1 MGRSLGTETACCN
14 NVMTN
19 TLHLCVAVMCLSVA
33 CSSSAQQAPRTDA
46 QQMSKGAG
54 ANPDAGLVAAFTE
67 RVQAYDKLRKDVAK
81 DSPPLKETTNPAE
94 IANAE
99 KALAAKIRVA
109 RAKAQRGDIFTPA
122 TEAMFRRLIRPPMV
136 TGPDAKENKAIVK
149 EDAPKPGEVPF
160 KINGEYPKEAPQ
172 STVPPDVLTA
182 LPPLPEELQYRIV
195 GKHLILL
202 CVRGNLIVDY
212 MLNAIP

>member
-1 MGRSLGTETACCN
+1 
-14 NVMTN
+14 MTK
-19 TLHLCVAVMCLSVA
+19 TLYFYVVAICLCAS
-33 CSSSAQQAPRTDA
+33 CSSSAQQATRSELQEASIGP
-46 QQMSKGAG
+46 KV
-54 ANPDAGLVAAFTE
+54 NPDAGLIAAFTE
-67 RVQAYDKLRKDVAK
+67 KVNAYDKLRKDLAK
-81 DSPPLKETTNPAE
+81 DSPPLKETNNPAE

-99 KALAAKIRVA
+99 KSLAAKIRVA
-109 RAKAQRGDIFTPA
+109 RATAKRGDILTPA
-122 TEAMFRRLIRPPMV
+122 TEAMFKRLIRPPMV

-172 STVPPDVLTA
+172 STVPPDVLKA
-182 LPPLPEELQYRIV
+182 LPQLPENLQYRIV

-202 CVRGNLIVDY
+202 CVHGNLIVDY

>member
-1 MGRSLGTETACCN
+1 
-14 NVMTN
+14 MTKP
-19 TLHLCVAVMCLSVA
+19 LYLYFVAICLFAA
-33 CSSSAQQAPRTDA
+33 CSSSAQQARPADP
-46 QQMSKGAG
+46 QQMPKGSNV
-54 ANPDAGLVAAFTE
+54 NPDAGLVAAFTE
-67 RVQAYDKLRKDVAK
+67 KVQAYDKLRKDLAK
-81 DSPPLKETTNPAE
+81 DSPPLKETNNPAE

-99 KALAAKIRVA
+99 KSLAVKIRAA
-109 RAKAQRGDIFTPA
+109 RATAKQGDIFTPA

-160 KINGEYPKEAPQ
+160 KINGEYPKEVPQ
-172 STVPPDVLTA
+172 STVPPDVLKA
-182 LPPLPEELQYRIV
+182 LPPLPENLQYRIV

-202 CVRGNLIVDY
+202 CVHGNLIIDY

>member
-1 MGRSLGTETACCN
+1 MTKTLYLYVAAVCLGA
-14 NVMTN
+14 
-19 TLHLCVAVMCLSVA
+19 A
-33 CSSSAQQAPRTDA
+33 CSTSAQQGPRTDA
-46 QQMSKGAG
+46 QQMPKGS
-54 ANPDAGLVAAFTE
+54 NVSPDAGLVASFTE
-67 RVQAYDKLRKDVAK
+67 KVQAYDKLRKDLAK
-81 DSPPLKETTNPAE
+81 DSPPLKETNNPTE

-149 EDAPKPGEVPF
+149 EDAPKPGDVPF

-172 STVPPDVLTA
+172 STVPPDVLKA

-202 CVRGNLIVDY
+202 CVHGNLIVDY
-212 MLNAIP
+212 MLNAMP

>member
-1 MGRSLGTETACCN
+1 
-14 NVMTN
+14 MTK
-19 TLHLCVAVMCLSVA
+19 TLYLYVVALCLFAS
-33 CSSSAQQAPRTDA
+33 CSSSAHHASRSDPQEMP
-46 QQMSKGAG
+46 KGSNV
-54 ANPDAGLVAAFTE
+54 NPDAGLLAAFTAK
-67 RVQAYDKLRKDVAK
+67 VQAYDKLRKDLAK
-81 DSPPLKETTNPAE
+81 DSPPLKETNNPAE
-94 IANAE
+94 IINAE
-99 KALAAKIRVA
+99 KSLAAHIRAA
-109 RAKAQRGDIFTPA
+109 RANAQRGDIFTPA

-172 STVPPDVLTA
+172 STVPPDVLKA
-182 LPPLPEELQYRIV
+182 LPPLPENLQYRIV

-202 CVRGNLIVDY
+202 CIHGNLIVDY

>member
-1 MGRSLGTETACCN
+1 
-14 NVMTN
+14 MTK
-19 TLHLCVAVMCLSVA
+19 TLYLYVAAACLSAA
-33 CSSSAQQAPRTDA
+33 CSTSAQQAPRTDA
-46 QQMSKGAG
+46 QQMAKVS
-54 ANPDAGLVAAFTE
+54 NVNSDAGLVAAFSDK
-67 RVQAYDKLRKDVAK
+67 VQAYDKLRKDLAK
-81 DSPPLKETTNPAE
+81 DSPPLKETTNPTE

-172 STVPPDVLTA
+172 STVPPDVLKA
-182 LPPLPEELQYRIV
+182 LPPLPEEMQYRIV

-202 CVRGNLIVDY
+202 CVHGNLIVDY
-212 MLNAIP
+212 MLNAMP

>member
-1 MGRSLGTETACCN
+1 MTKTLYLYLAAVCLTA
-14 NVMTN
+14 
-19 TLHLCVAVMCLSVA
+19 A
-33 CSSSAQQAPRTDA
+33 CSTSAQQAPRADA
-46 QQMSKGAG
+46 QQMPKGSNV
-54 ANPDAGLVAAFTE
+54 NPDAGLVAAFTE
-67 RVQAYDKLRKDVAK
+67 KVQAYDKLRKDLAK
-81 DSPPLKETTNPAE
+81 DSPPLKETTNPTE

-149 EDAPKPGEVPF
+149 EDAPKPGDVPF

-172 STVPPDVLTA
+172 STVPTDVLKA
-182 LPPLPEELQYRIV
+182 LPPRPEELQYRIV

-202 CVRGNLIVDY
+202 CVHGNLIVDY
-212 MLNAIP
+212 MLNAMP

>member
-1 MGRSLGTETACCN
+1 
-14 NVMTN
+14 MTK
-19 TLHLCVAVMCLSVA
+19 TLYLYVVAICLLAS
-33 CSSSAQQAPRTDA
+33 CSSSAQQAPRSDP
-46 QQMSKGAG
+46 QQAPKGSNV
-54 ANPDAGLVAAFTE
+54 NPDAGLVAAFTDK
-67 RVQAYDKLRKDVAK
+67 VQAYDKLRKDLAK
-81 DSPPLKETTNPAE
+81 ESPPLKETKNPAE

-99 KALAAKIRVA
+99 KSLAAKIRVA
-109 RAKAQRGDIFTPA
+109 RANAQRGEIFTPA

-172 STVPPDVLTA
+172 STVPPDLLKA
-182 LPPLPEELQYRIV
+182 LPPLPDNLQYRIV

-202 CVRGNLIVDY
+202 CVHGNLIVDY

>member
-1 MGRSLGTETACCN
+1 MTKPLYPYIAAICLTA
-14 NVMTN
+14 
-19 TLHLCVAVMCLSVA
+19 A
-33 CSSSAQQAPRTDA
+33 CSSSAHQASAQQAMP
-46 QQMSKGAG
+46 KAG
-54 ANPDAGLVAAFTE
+54 SNVNPDAGVVADFTAK
-67 RVQAYDKLRKDVAK
+67 VQAYDKLRKDLAK
-81 DSPPLKETTNPAE
+81 DSPPLKETNNPAE

-99 KALAAKIRVA
+99 KSLAVKIRAA
-109 RAKAQRGDIFTPA
+109 RATAKRGDLFTPA

-160 KINGEYPKEAPQ
+160 KINGEYPKEVPQ
-172 STVPPDVLTA
+172 STVPPDVLKA
-182 LPPLPEELQYRIV
+182 LPQLPENLQYRIV

-202 CVRGNLIVDY
+202 CVHGNLIIDY

>member
-1 MGRSLGTETACCN
+1 
-14 NVMTN
+14 MTKP
-19 TLHLCVAVMCLSVA
+19 LYLCVVTICLLAS
-33 CSSSAQQAPRTDA
+33 CSSSAQQASRSELQEATIGP
-46 QQMSKGAG
+46 KV
-54 ANPDAGLVAAFTE
+54 NPDAGLIAAFTE
-67 RVQAYDKLRKDVAK
+67 KVNAYDKLRKDLAK
-81 DSPPLKETTNPAE
+81 DSPPLKETNNPAE

-99 KALAAKIRVA
+99 KSLASKIRVA
-109 RAKAQRGDIFTPA
+109 RATAKPGDIFTPA

-172 STVPPDVLTA
+172 STVPPDVLKA
-182 LPPLPEELQYRIV
+182 LPPLPENLQYRIV

-202 CVRGNLIVDY
+202 CVHGNLIIDY

>member
-1 MGRSLGTETACCN
+1 
-14 NVMTN
+14 MTKM
-19 TLHLCVAVMCLSVA
+19 LYVYAVAIGLLAS
-33 CSSSAQQAPRTDA
+33 CSSSAHQAPRSDPQET
-46 QQMSKGAG
+46 SIGPRV
-54 ANPDAGLVAAFTE
+54 NPDAGLIAAFTE
-67 RVQAYDKLRKDVAK
+67 KVKAYDNLRKDLAK
-81 DSPPLKETTNPAE
+81 DSPPLKETNNPAE
-94 IANAE
+94 IGNAE
-99 KALAAKIRVA
+99 KSLAAKIRVA
-109 RAKAQRGDIFTPA
+109 RANAQRGDIFTPA

-172 STVPPDVLTA
+172 STVPPDVLKA
-182 LPPLPEELQYRIV
+182 LPPLPENLQYRIV

-202 CVRGNLIVDY
+202 CVHGNLIVDY

>member
-1 MGRSLGTETACCN
+1 
-14 NVMTN
+14 MTKM
-19 TLHLCVAVMCLSVA
+19 LYVYVAAICLSVS
-33 CSSSAQQAPRTDA
+33 CSTSAQQAPRSDPKPA
-46 QQMSKGAG
+46 SSGANV
-54 ANPDAGLVAAFTE
+54 NPDAGLVAEFTAK
-67 RVQAYDKLRKDVAK
+67 VQAYDKLRKDLAK
-81 DSPPLKETTNPAE
+81 DAPPLKETTNPAE

-109 RAKAQRGDIFTPA
+109 RANAKRGDIFTPA
-122 TEAMFRRLIRPPMV
+122 TEAMFKRLIRPPMV

-172 STVPPDVLTA
+172 STVPPDMLKA
-182 LPPLPEELQYRIV
+182 LPPLPENLQYRIV

-202 CVRGNLIVDY
+202 CIHGNLIVDY

>member
-1 MGRSLGTETACCN
+1 MLYVYVTAI
-14 NVMTN
+14 
-19 TLHLCVAVMCLSVA
+19 CLSVS
-33 CSSSAQQAPRTDA
+33 CSTSAQQAKRSDPQPVSSGTNV
-46 QQMSKGAG
+46 
-54 ANPDAGLVAAFTE
+54 NPDAGLVAEFTAK
-67 RVQAYDKLRKDVAK
+67 VQAYDKLRKDLAK
-81 DSPPLKETTNPAE
+81 DAPPLKETTNPAE

-109 RAKAQRGDIFTPA
+109 RANAKRGDIFTPA
-122 TEAMFRRLIRPPMV
+122 TEAMFKRLIRPPMV

-160 KINGEYPKEAPQ
+160 KINGEYPKDVPQ
-172 STVPPDVLTA
+172 STVPPDMLKA
-182 LPPLPEELQYRIV
+182 LPPLPENLQYRIV

-202 CVRGNLIVDY
+202 CVHGNLIVDY

>member
-1 MGRSLGTETACCN
+1 MRR
-14 NVMTN
+14 
-19 TLHLCVAVMCLSVA
+19 TLYLCVAVLCVSAA
-33 CSSSAQQAPRTDA
+33 CSSSAQPAPRADA
-46 QQMSKGAG
+46 QQMSKGAN
-54 ANPDAGLVAAFTE
+54 ANSDASAVAAFTE
-67 RVQAYDKLRKDVAK
+67 RVQAYDKLRRDLAK

-99 KALAAKIRVA
+99 KALAAKVRVA

-122 TEAMFRRLIRPPMV
+122 TEALFRRLIRPPMV
-136 TGPDAKENKAIVK
+136 TGPDAKENTAIVK

-172 STVPPDVLTA
+172 STVPPDVLKA

-202 CVRGNLIVDY
+202 CIEGNLIIDY

>member
-1 MGRSLGTETACCN
+1 
-14 NVMTN
+14 MTK
-19 TLHLCVAVMCLSVA
+19 TLYLYVVAICLLAS
-33 CSSSAQQAPRTDA
+33 CSSSAHQAPRSDTQPA
-46 QQMSKGAG
+46 SKGSNV
-54 ANPDAGLVAAFTE
+54 NPDAGLVAAFTE
-67 RVQAYDKLRKDVAK
+67 KVQAYDKLRKDLAK
-81 DSPPLKETTNPAE
+81 ESPPLKETNNPAE

-99 KALAAKIRVA
+99 KSLAAKIRVA
-109 RAKAQRGDIFTPA
+109 RANARRGDIFTPA

-160 KINGEYPKEAPQ
+160 KINGEYPKDAPQ
-172 STVPPDVLTA
+172 STVPPDMLKA
-182 LPPLPEELQYRIV
+182 LPPLPENLQYRIV

-202 CVRGNLIVDY
+202 CVHGNLIVDY

>member
-1 MGRSLGTETACCN
+1 MKKMLYFS
-14 NVMTN
+14 
-19 TLHLCVAVMCLSVA
+19 VAAICLSVA
-33 CSSSAQQAPRTDA
+33 CSTSAQQARTDT
-46 QQMSKGAG
+46 QQVSKGSNV
-54 ANPDAGLVAAFTE
+54 NPDAGLVAAFTE
-67 RVQAYDKLRKDVAK
+67 KVQAYDKLRKDLAK
-81 DSPPLKETTNPAE
+81 DSPPLKETNNPAE

-109 RAKAQRGDIFTPA
+109 RAAAKPGDIFTPA
-122 TEAMFRRLIRPPMV
+122 TAAMFRRLIRPPMV
-136 TGPDAKENKAIVK
+136 TGTDAKENKAIVK
-149 EDAPKPGEVPF
+149 EDAPTPGEVPF

-172 STVPPDVLTA
+172 STVPPDVLKA

-202 CVRGNLIVDY
+202 CVHGNLIVDY

>member
-1 MGRSLGTETACCN
+1 
-14 NVMTN
+14 MTK
-19 TLHLCVAVMCLSVA
+19 TLYLYVAGICLSAA
-33 CSSSAQQAPRTDA
+33 CSSSAQQAPRADA
-46 QQMSKGAG
+46 AQMSKSAN
-54 ANPDAGLVAAFTE
+54 ANPDAGLVATFTE
-67 RVQAYDKLRKDVAK
+67 KVQAYDTLRKDLAK
-81 DSPPLKETTNPAE
+81 NSPPLKETNDPAE

-122 TEAMFRRLIRPPMV
+122 TEALFRRLIRPPMV

-172 STVPPDVLTA
+172 STVPPDVLKA
-182 LPPLPEELQYRIV
+182 LPPLPEGVQYRIV
-195 GKHLILL
+195 GKHLVLL
-202 CVRGNLIVDY
+202 CIDGNLIIDY
-212 MLNAIP
+212 MLDAIPS

>member
-1 MGRSLGTETACCN
+1 
-14 NVMTN
+14 MTK
-19 TLHLCVAVMCLSVA
+19 TLYLYVAAVCLTCA
-33 CSSSAQQAPRTDA
+33 CSTSAQQAPRADA
-46 QQMSKGAG
+46 QPMSKGSNVNA
-54 ANPDAGLVAAFTE
+54 DAGLVAAFTE
-67 RVQAYDKLRKDVAK
+67 KVQAYDKLRKDLAK
-81 DSPPLKETTNPAE
+81 DSPPLKETNNPTE

-149 EDAPKPGEVPF
+149 EDAPKPGDVPF

-172 STVPPDVLTA
+172 STVPPDVLKA

-202 CVRGNLIVDY
+202 CVHGNLIVDY
-212 MLNAIP
+212 MLNALP

>member
-1 MGRSLGTETACCN
+1 MPKGS
-14 NVMTN
+14 NV
-19 TLHLCVAVMCLSVA
+19 
-33 CSSSAQQAPRTDA
+33 
-46 QQMSKGAG
+46 
-54 ANPDAGLVAAFTE
+54 NPDAGLVAAFTE
-67 RVQAYDKLRKDVAK
+67 KVQAYDKLRKDLAK
-81 DSPPLKETTNPAE
+81 DSPPLKETNNPAE

-99 KALAAKIRVA
+99 KSLAVKIRAA
-109 RAKAQRGDIFTPA
+109 RATAKQGDIFTPA

-160 KINGEYPKEAPQ
+160 KINGEYPKEVPQ
-172 STVPPDVLTA
+172 STVPPDVLKA
-182 LPPLPEELQYRIV
+182 LPPLPENLQYRIV

-202 CVRGNLIVDY
+202 CVHGNLIIDY

>member
-1 MGRSLGTETACCN
+1 
-14 NVMTN
+14 MTK
-19 TLHLCVAVMCLSVA
+19 TLYLYVVAICLLAS
-33 CSSSAQQAPRTDA
+33 CSSSAHQAARSDPQPA
-46 QQMSKGAG
+46 QKGSNV
-54 ANPDAGLVAAFTE
+54 NPDAGLVAAFTE
-67 RVQAYDKLRKDVAK
+67 KVNAYDKLRKDLAK
-81 DSPPLKETTNPAE
+81 ESPPLKETKNPAE

-99 KALAAKIRVA
+99 KSLAAKIRVA
-109 RAKAQRGDIFTPA
+109 RASAQRGDIFTPA

-172 STVPPDVLTA
+172 ATMPPDVLKA

-202 CVRGNLIVDY
+202 CVHGNLIVDY